1 MNADT
6 PHAWFLRRLAG
17 GLARTA
23 SKLCDGLAGLSK
35 KPLDA
40 AALQA
45 LEDLLIEADLG
56 VDTAGKIAAFMKKH
70 RSDRTLANA
79 EIRALVAGEIEKVL
93 RPVEQPFA
101 VDPAKKP
108 FVVLVAGVNGSGK
121 TTTIGKL
128 AARLNHDGKFVML
141 AAADTFRAA
150 AIEQL
155 VLWGKRSGAEVV
167 ARAQGADP
175 AGVAFEAF
183 ERAKSEGADVL
194 LVDTAGR
201 LQNKQELMAELEKIV
216 RVLKKQDESAPH
228 ATLLVLD
235 ATVGQNALRQVEI
248 FREVAGITG
257 LVIAKLDGTAKGGIL
272 VALADKFGL
281 PVYFVGVGEAI
292 EDLAPFDAKAFAHG
306 IVGLEGERL
315 A

>member
-1 MNADT
+1 MSADT
-6 PHAWFLRRLAG
+6 PRAGLLRRLVG

-23 SKLCDGLAGLSK
+23 SRLGDGLANLSK
-35 KPLDA
+35 QPLDTA
-40 AALQA
+40 TLQQ

-56 VDTAGKIAAFMKKH
+56 VDAAGKVVAAMKRH
-70 RSDRTLANA
+70 RSDRALGN
-79 EIRALVAGEIEKVL
+79 EKIRALVAGEIEDVL
-93 RPVEQPFA
+93 RPVEQPFV
-101 VDPAKKP
+101 VDSTKRP

-128 AARLNHDGKFVML
+128 AAKLNQEGKFVML

-155 VLWGKRSGAEVV
+155 VVWGKRAGAEVV
-167 ARAQGADP
+167 SRAQGADP
-175 AGVAFEAF
+175 AGVAFEAL
-183 ERAKSEGADVL
+183 ERAKREGADVL

-216 RVLKKQDESAPH
+216 RVLKKQDASAPH

-235 ATVGQNALRQVEI
+235 ATVGQNALGQVET

-281 PVYFVGVGEAI
+281 PVHFVGVGETI
-292 EDLAPFDAKAFAHG
+292 EDLTPFDAKAFAQG
-306 IVGLEGERL
+306 IVGL
-315 A
+315 

>member
-6 PHAWFLRRLAG
+6 PRAGLFQRLAD
-17 GLARTA
+17 GLVRTA
-23 SKLCDGLAGLSK
+23 SRLGDGLANLSK
-35 KPLDA
+35 QPLDTA
-40 AALQA
+40 SLQQ
-45 LEDLLIEADLG
+45 LEDLLVEADLG
-56 VDTAGKIAAFMKKH
+56 VDTAGKVVTSMKRH
-70 RSDRTLANA
+70 RSDHALGSE
-79 EIRALVAGEIEKVL
+79 EIRALVAGEIEQVL
-93 RPVEQPFA
+93 RPVERPFV

-128 AARLNHDGKFVML
+128 AAKLNQEGKFVML

-155 VLWGKRSGAEVV
+155 QLWGKRAGAEVV
-167 ARAQGADP
+167 ARDQGSDP
-175 AGVAFEAF
+175 AGVAFEAL

-216 RVLKKQDESAPH
+216 RVIKKQDESAPH

-235 ATVGQNALRQVEI
+235 ATVGQNALGQVET

-257 LVIAKLDGTAKGGIL
+257 LVITKLDGTAKGGIL
-272 VALADKFGL
+272 VAVADKFGL
-281 PVYFVGVGEAI
+281 PVHFVGVGEAI

-306 IVGLEGERL
+306 IVGLSSERPT
-315 A
+315 

>member
-6 PHAWFLRRLAG
+6 PRPGWLRRLAN

-23 SKLCDGLAGLSK
+23 SRLSEGVGNIGK
-35 KPLDA
+35 KRLDE
-40 AALQA
+40 AALQQI
-45 LEDLLIEADLG
+45 EDLLIEADLG
-56 VDTAGKIAAFMKKH
+56 LDAAGKVAAALKRH
-70 RSDRTLANA
+70 RADRELSADEIKALLAD
-79 EIRALVAGEIEKVL
+79 ELEKIVK
-93 RPVEQPFA
+93 PVEHPFTLDA
-101 VDPAKKP
+101 AKKP
-108 FVVLVAGVNGSGK
+108 VVVLVAGVNGSGK

-128 AARLNHDGKFVML
+128 AFRLNHEGKVVIL

-155 VLWGKRSGAEVV
+155 GLWGKRAGAEVV

-175 AGVAFEAF
+175 AGVAFEAL
-183 ERAKSEGADVL
+183 ERAQNESADVL

-216 RVLKKQDESAPH
+216 RVLKKLDPSAPH

-235 ATVGQNALRQVEI
+235 ATVGQNALRQVEV
-248 FREVAGITG
+248 FREVAGISG

-272 VALADKFGL
+272 VAIADKFGL
-281 PVYFVGVGEAI
+281 PVHFVGVGEAV
-292 EDLAPFDAKAFAHG
+292 EDLAPFDARAFARGLVG
-306 IVGLEGERL
+306 IE
-315 A
+315 

>member
-6 PHAWFLRRLAG
+6 PRGGFLQRLAG

-23 SKLCDGLAGLSK
+23 SKLGDGLANLSK
-35 KPLDA
+35 QPLDTA
-40 AALQA
+40 ILQQ

-56 VDTAGKIAAFMKKH
+56 VDTASKVVAAVKQH
-70 RSDRTLANA
+70 RSDHPLGNV

-93 RPVEQPFA
+93 RPVEQPFV
-101 VDPAKKP
+101 VDSTKKP

-128 AARLNHDGKFVML
+128 AAKLNHEGKFVML

-155 VLWGKRSGAEVV
+155 VLWGKRAGTEVV

-175 AGVAFEAF
+175 AGVAFEAL

-216 RVLKKQDESAPH
+216 RVIKKQDESAPH

-235 ATVGQNALRQVEI
+235 ATVGQNALGQVET

-281 PVYFVGVGEAI
+281 PVHFVGVGEAI
-292 EDLAPFDAKAFAHG
+292 EDLTPFDAKAFARG
-306 IVGLEGERL
+306 IVGL
-315 A
+315 

>member
-1 MNADT
+1 MNTDT
-6 PHAWFLRRLAG
+6 PRAGFLRRLAG

-23 SKLCDGLAGLSK
+23 SRLGDGLANLSK
-35 KPLDA
+35 QPLDT
-40 AALQA
+40 AALQQ
-45 LEDLLIEADLG
+45 LENLLIEADLG
-56 VDTAGKIAAFMKKH
+56 VDTAGKIAASMQRH
-70 RSDRTLANA
+70 RSDRALGNE
-79 EIRALVAGEIEKVL
+79 EIRALVAGEIEKAL
-93 RPVEQPFA
+93 RPVEQPFV

-128 AARLNHDGKFVML
+128 AAKLNHEGKFVML

-155 VLWGKRSGAEVV
+155 VLWGKRAGAEVV
-167 ARAQGADP
+167 SRAQGADP
-175 AGVAFEAF
+175 AGVAFAAL
-183 ERAKSEGADVL
+183 ERAKSEGVDVL

-201 LQNKQELMAELEKIV
+201 LQNKQELMAELGKII
-216 RVLKKQDESAPH
+216 RVIKKQDESAPH

-235 ATVGQNALRQVEI
+235 ATVGQNALGQVET
-248 FREVAGITG
+248 FRAVAGITG

-281 PVYFVGVGEAI
+281 PVHFVGVGEAI
-292 EDLAPFDAKAFAHG
+292 EDLTPFDAKAFAHG
-306 IVGLEGERL
+306 IVGLSSERP

>member
-6 PHAWFLRRLAG
+6 PRAGLFQRLAA
-17 GLARTA
+17 GLVRTA
-23 SKLCDGLAGLSK
+23 SKLGDGLANLSK
-35 KPLDA
+35 QPLEPA
-40 AALQA
+40 SLQQ
-45 LEDLLIEADLG
+45 LEDLLVEADLG
-56 VDTAGKIAAFMKKH
+56 VDTASKIVASMKRH
-70 RSDRTLANA
+70 RSDRAMGSE
-79 EIRALVAGEIEKVL
+79 EIRALVADEIEQVL
-93 RPVEQPFA
+93 RPVERPFV

-108 FVVLVAGVNGSGK
+108 FVVLIAGVNGSGK

-128 AARLNHDGKFVML
+128 AAKLNQEGKFVML

-155 VLWGKRSGAEVV
+155 QLWGTRAGAEVV
-167 ARAQGADP
+167 AREQGSDP
-175 AGVAFEAF
+175 AGVAFEAL

-216 RVLKKQDESAPH
+216 RVIKKQDDSAPH

-235 ATVGQNALRQVEI
+235 ATVGQNALGQVEI

-272 VALADKFGL
+272 VAVADKFGL
-281 PVYFVGVGEAI
+281 PVHFVGVGEAI
-292 EDLAPFDAKAFAHG
+292 EDLTPFDAKAFAHG
-306 IVGLEGERL
+306 IVGLQSERP

>member
-6 PHAWFLRRLAG
+6 PRTGFLRRLAG

-23 SKLCDGLAGLSK
+23 SKLGDGLANLSK
-35 KPLDA
+35 QPLDTA
-40 AALQA
+40 TLQQ
-45 LEDLLIEADLG
+45 LEDLLVEADLG
-56 VDTAGKIAAFMKKH
+56 VDTAGKVAAAMKRH
-70 RSDRTLANA
+70 RNDRALGNE
-79 EIRALVAGEIEKVL
+79 EIRALVAGEIEDVL
-93 RPVEQPFA
+93 RPVEQPFTI
-101 VDPAKKP
+101 DPAKKP

-128 AARLNHDGKFVML
+128 AARLNHEGKFVML

-155 VLWGKRSGAEVV
+155 QLWGRRAGAEVV
-167 ARAQGADP
+167 AREQDADP
-175 AGVAFEAF
+175 AGVAFEAL

-235 ATVGQNALRQVEI
+235 ATVGQNALSQVET

-272 VALADKFGL
+272 VALAGKFGL

-292 EDLAPFDAKAFAHG
+292 EDLTPFDARAFAHG
-306 IVGLEGERL
+306 IVGIESGSRT
-315 A
+315 

>member
-1 MNADT
+1 MSADT
-6 PHAWFLRRLAG
+6 PRAGLLRRLAG

-23 SKLCDGLAGLSK
+23 SKLGDGLANLSK
-35 KPLDA
+35 QPLDTA
-40 AALQA
+40 SLQQ

-56 VDTAGKIAAFMKKH
+56 VDTASKIAASMKRH
-70 RSDRTLANA
+70 RSDRALGDK
-79 EIRALVAGEIEKVL
+79 EIRALVAGEIENVL
-93 RPVEQPFA
+93 RPVEQPFV

-128 AARLNHDGKFVML
+128 AAKLNQEGKFVML

-155 VLWGKRSGAEVV
+155 QLWGKRAGAEVV
-167 ARAQGADP
+167 ARAQGSDP
-175 AGVAFEAF
+175 AGVAFEAL
-183 ERAKSEGADVL
+183 ERAKSEGADIL

-216 RVLKKQDESAPH
+216 RVLKKQDASAPH

-235 ATVGQNALRQVEI
+235 ATVGQNALGQVET

-281 PVYFVGVGEAI
+281 PVHFVGVGETI
-292 EDLAPFDAKAFAHG
+292 EDLTPFDAKAFAHG
-306 IVGLEGERL
+306 IVGLSSDRP